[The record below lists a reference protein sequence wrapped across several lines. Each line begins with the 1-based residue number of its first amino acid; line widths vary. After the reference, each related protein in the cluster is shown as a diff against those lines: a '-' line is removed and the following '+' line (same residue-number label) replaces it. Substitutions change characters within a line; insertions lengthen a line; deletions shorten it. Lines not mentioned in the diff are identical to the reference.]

1 MPTTMHAPAARPV
14 RQVRIHRTV
23 SERFLIGFVAFQ
35 GLTGLIGGAMMV
47 AGVNLPPDAW
57 LDGIPFSS
65 WFWPG
70 MILGVGLGVAPL
82 IIAYGLVTRPEVS
95 WLAALEQRAD
105 HHWSWVASIG
115 LGIGLIA
122 WIITELFLLPEMSVL
137 QPTYLIVGIGILVAA
152 TSPHVHARYRLRD

>member
-1 MPTTMHAPAARPV
+1 MPTAVHAPAAR
-14 RQVRIHRTV
+14 RSRAARSRRTV

-35 GLTGLIGGAMMV
+35 GLTGLVGGAMMV

-57 LDGIPFSS
+57 LQEIPFSS

-70 MILGVGLGVAPL
+70 MILGVGLGIAPL

-95 WLAALEQRAD
+95 WLAAVERRTD

-122 WIITELFLLPEMSVL
+122 WILSELLLIPEMSVL
-137 QPTYLIVGIGILVAA
+137 QPIYLVVGIGILVAA
-152 TSPHVHARYRLRD
+152 TSPNVHARYRLRD